1 MHVAETLVRSLRRAH
16 CQFDLVEHE
25 HSATSLESARKAG
38 IPVSRMAKSVILD
51 DRRGHYLM
59 AVLPANRQLDLDKVR
74 KGPRRWQLSGEQS
87 LAHLFKDCERGAV
100 PALGEVYGLDMLIDP
115 SLIRQQ
121 DIYLEAGDHE
131 SLVHMPVDEFFK
143 LAPNAEVCELCH

>member
-1 MHVAETLVRSLRRAH
+1 MQVAQTLARSLQRAH

-38 IPVSRMAKSVILD
+38 IPVSHMAKSVILD

-59 AVLPANRQLDLDKVR
+59 AVLPANRQLDLSKVR
-74 KGPRRWQLSGEQS
+74 KGPRRWQLSGEQA
-87 LAHLFKDCERGAV
+87 LANLFKDCERGAV
-100 PALGEVYGLDMLIDP
+100 PALGEVYGLEMLIDP
-115 SLIRQQ
+115 LLARQK

-143 LAPNAEVCELCH
+143 LAPNAEVCDLCY

>member
-1 MHVAETLVRSLRRAH
+1 MHMADTLVRSLRRAH

-59 AVLPANRQLDLDKVR
+59 AVLPANRQLDLSKVR

-87 LAHLFKDCERGAV
+87 LATLFKDCERGAV
-100 PALGEVYGLDMLIDP
+100 PALGEVYGLDMLID
-115 SLIRQQ
+115 SALVRQQ

>member
-1 MHVAETLVRSLRRAH
+1 MHMAQTLERSLQRAH
-16 CQFDLVEHE
+16 CQFKLVEHMY
-25 HSATSLESARKAG
+25 SATSLEAARRAG
-38 IPVSRMAKSVILD
+38 IPAARMAKSVILD

-59 AVLPANRQLDLDKVR
+59 AVLPANRQLDLSKVH
-74 KGPRRWQLSGEQS
+74 KGTRRWQLSGEQS
-87 LAHLFKDCERGAV
+87 LVNLFKDCERGAI

-115 SLIRQQ
+115 LLVRQQ

-143 LAPNAEVCELCH
+143 LAPNAEVCDLCA

>member
-38 IPVSRMAKSVILD
+38 IPPARMAKSVILD

-59 AVLPANRQLDLDKVR
+59 AVLPANRQLDLAKVH
-74 KGPRRWQLSGEQS
+74 KGPRRWQLSGEQT
-87 LAHLFKDCERGAV
+87 LATLFKDCERGAV
-100 PALGEVYGLDMLIDP
+100 PALGELYGLEMLIDP
-115 SLIRQQ
+115 LLVRQQ

-131 SLVHMPVDEFFK
+131 SLVHMQVDEFFK
-143 LAPNAEVCELCH
+143 LAPNAEVRELCH